1 MAEGGEN
8 VVDGGTEMVTEHR
21 RWLGDVSGVLPE
33 FNPVNPTMAIDK
45 WIDKIEEFAILY
57 D

>member
-1 MAEGGEN
+1 MAEVDEN
-8 VVDGGTEMVTEHR
+8 VVDGGTEKVTEHR

-33 FNPVNPTMAIDK
+33 FNQVSPTMA
-45 WIDKIEEFAILY
+45 IDKIEEFAILY